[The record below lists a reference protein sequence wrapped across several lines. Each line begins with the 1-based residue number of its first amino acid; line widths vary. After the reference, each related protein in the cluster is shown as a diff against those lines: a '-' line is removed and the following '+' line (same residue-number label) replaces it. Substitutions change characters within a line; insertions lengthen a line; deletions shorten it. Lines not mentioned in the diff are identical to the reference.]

1 MNNAVQITLD
11 ELLAMRLRAARL
23 AQFAQRVA
31 GSHAAVHASRFR
43 GRGVDYAESRAYQP
57 GDDIRQM
64 DWRVTARTGR
74 PHTKLFTE
82 ERERS
87 VLAVLSCNP
96 SLRFGTRVRFKS
108 VQAARAA
115 ALLAWA
121 TALSGDRIGA
131 IGYGP
136 GLNAEVKP
144 SGGVRGA
151 LRCLRAFVEWDAI
164 SAQALNG
171 SILGPSGRAE
181 SGTRPDSA
189 TTNRA
194 SAIRGRGNLP
204 RISNVPLSQALQR
217 ARRLARPGTQVILLS
232 DGFDCDEAAEPALTM
247 LAEHCDVAAVILS
260 DPLEHV
266 APPPA
271 RYALQGE
278 SGPVLLDFAAQPTR
292 ARWPQWFAERRADF
306 LAMLKRRALNSIVLD
321 TSAEPEAA
329 LRGLLG
335 LDARKK
341 KAG

>member
-1 MNNAVQITLD
+1 MNNAIQVQLD
-11 ELLAMRLRAARL
+11 DLLAMRLRAARL
-23 AQFAQRVA
+23 AQLAQRVA

-87 VLAVLSCNP
+87 VLVVLNCNP
-96 SLRFGTRVRFKS
+96 SMRFGTRLRFKS

-144 SGGVRGA
+144 GGGVRGA
-151 LRCLRAFVEWDAI
+151 LRCLRAFVEWDAT
-164 SAQALNG
+164 
-171 SILGPSGRAE
+171 
-181 SGTRPDSA
+181 TRGAKDS
-189 TTNRA
+189 
-194 SAIRGRGNLP
+194 
-204 RISNVPLSQALQR
+204 VPLSQALQR
-217 ARRLARPGTQVILLS
+217 ARRLAHPGTQVILFT
-232 DGFDCDEAAEPALTM
+232 DGFDYDEAAEPALTM

-278 SGPVLLDFAAQPTR
+278 SGPVLIDFSAQQTR
-292 ARWPQWFAERRADF
+292 ARWPAWFEEQRGGF
-306 LAMLKRRALNSIVLD
+306 LAMLKRRALNSTVLD

-329 LRGLLG
+329 LRSLLG

-341 KAG
+341 RAG

>member
-1 MNNAVQITLD
+1 MNAIQVQLD
-11 ELLAMRLRAARL
+11 DLLAMRQGAARL
-23 AQFAQRVA
+23 AQLAQRVA

-43 GRGVDYAESRAYQP
+43 GRGVDYAESRAYQA

-121 TALSGDRIGA
+121 TALSGDRFGA

-144 SGGVRGA
+144 GGGMRGA
-151 LRCLRAFVEWDAI
+151 LRCLRAFVEWDEITRGA
-164 SAQALNG
+164 N
-171 SILGPSGRAE
+171 E
-181 SGTRPDSA
+181 S
-189 TTNRA
+189 
-194 SAIRGRGNLP
+194 
-204 RISNVPLSQALQR
+204 VPLSQALQR
-217 ARRLARPGTQVILLS
+217 AQRLARPGTQVILFT
-232 DGFDCDEAAEPALTM
+232 DGFDCDEAAEPALSL
-247 LAEHCDVAAVILS
+247 LANHCDVAAVILS

-278 SGPVLLDFAAQPTR
+278 GGPVLLDFAEQRTR
-292 ARWPQWFAERRADF
+292 ARWPVWFEEQRAAF
-306 LAMLKRRALNSIVLD
+306 VAMLKRRLLNSIVLD
-321 TSAEPEAA
+321 TSAEPETA
-329 LRGLLG
+329 LRSLLG

-341 KAG
+341 RAG

>member
-1 MNNAVQITLD
+1 MNNAIQVQLD
-11 ELLAMRLRAARL
+11 DLLAMRLRAARL
-23 AQFAQRVA
+23 AQLAQRVA

-87 VLAVLSCNP
+87 VLVVLNCNP
-96 SLRFGTRVRFKS
+96 SMRFGTRLRFKS

-144 SGGVRGA
+144 GGGVRGA

-164 SAQALNG
+164 
-171 SILGPSGRAE
+171 
-181 SGTRPDSA
+181 TRGAKDS
-189 TTNRA
+189 
-194 SAIRGRGNLP
+194 
-204 RISNVPLSQALQR
+204 VPLSQALQR
-217 ARRLARPGTQVILLS
+217 ARRLAHPGTQVILFT
-232 DGFDCDEAAEPALTM
+232 DGFDYDEAAEPALTM

-278 SGPVLLDFAAQPTR
+278 SGPVLIDFSAQQTR
-292 ARWPQWFAERRADF
+292 ARWPAWFEEQRGGF
-306 LAMLKRRALNSIVLD
+306 LAMLKRRALNSTVLD

-329 LRGLLG
+329 LRSLLG

-341 KAG
+341 RAG

>member
-1 MNNAVQITLD
+1 MNNAIQVQLD
-11 ELLAMRLRAARL
+11 DLLAMRLRAARL
-23 AQFAQRVA
+23 AQLAQRVA

-43 GRGVDYAESRAYQP
+43 GRGVDYAESRVYQP

-87 VLAVLSCNP
+87 VLVVLNCNP
-96 SLRFGTRVRFKS
+96 SMRFGTRVRFKS

-144 SGGVRGA
+144 GGGVRGA

-164 SAQALNG
+164 
-171 SILGPSGRAE
+171 
-181 SGTRPDSA
+181 TRGAKDS
-189 TTNRA
+189 
-194 SAIRGRGNLP
+194 
-204 RISNVPLSQALQR
+204 VPLSQALQR
-217 ARRLARPGTQVILLS
+217 ARRLAHPGTQVILFT

-271 RYALQGE
+271 SYALQGE
-278 SGPVLLDFAAQPTR
+278 GGPVLIDFSAQQTR
-292 ARWPQWFAERRADF
+292 ARWPAWFEEQRGGF
-306 LAMLKRRALNSIVLD
+306 LAMLKRRALNSTVLD

-329 LRGLLG
+329 LRSLLG

-341 KAG
+341 RAG

>member
-1 MNNAVQITLD
+1 MNNAIQVQLD
-11 ELLAMRLRAARL
+11 DLLAMRLRAARL
-23 AQFAQRVA
+23 AQLAQRVA

-87 VLAVLSCNP
+87 VLVVLNCNP
-96 SLRFGTRVRFKS
+96 SMRFGTRLRFKS

-144 SGGVRGA
+144 GGGVRGA

-164 SAQALNG
+164 T
-171 SILGPSGRAE
+171 RAAK
-181 SGTRPDSA
+181 DS
-189 TTNRA
+189 
-194 SAIRGRGNLP
+194 
-204 RISNVPLSQALQR
+204 VPLSQALQR
-217 ARRLARPGTQVILLS
+217 ARRLAHPGTQVILFT

-271 RYALQGE
+271 SYALQGE
-278 SGPVLLDFAAQPTR
+278 GGPVLIDFSAQQTR
-292 ARWPQWFAERRADF
+292 ARWPAWFEEQRGGF
-306 LAMLKRRALNSIVLD
+306 LAMLKRRALNSTVLD

-329 LRGLLG
+329 LRSLLG

-341 KAG
+341 RAG

>member
-1 MNNAVQITLD
+1 MSAVTVTLD
-11 ELLAMRLRAARL
+11 DLLAMRLRAARL
-23 AQFAQRVA
+23 AQLAQRVA

-108 VQAARAA
+108 VQAARTA

-144 SGGVRGA
+144 GGGVRGA
-151 LRCLRAFVEWDAI
+151 LRCLRAFVEWD
-164 SAQALNG
+164 
-171 SILGPSGRAE
+171 SITRDAKE
-181 SGTRPDSA
+181 S
-189 TTNRA
+189 
-194 SAIRGRGNLP
+194 
-204 RISNVPLSQALQR
+204 VPLAQALQR
-217 ARRLARPGTQVILLS
+217 ARRLARPGTQIILLT
-232 DGFDCDEAAEPALTM
+232 DGFDSDETAESALTM
-247 LAEHCDVAAVILS
+247 LAEHCDIAAVVLS

-278 SGPVLLDFAAQPTR
+278 SGAVLLDFAEQHTR
-292 ARWPQWFAERRADF
+292 ARWPQCFEEQRAAF
-306 LAMLKRRALNSIVLD
+306 LSMLRRRALNSIVLD

-329 LRGLLG
+329 LRTLLG
-335 LDARKK
+335 FDAHKK
-341 KAG
+341 KAV

>member
-1 MNNAVQITLD
+1 MNAIQVTLD
-11 ELLAMRLRAARL
+11 DLLEMRLRAARL
-23 AQFAQRVA
+23 ARLAQRVA

-43 GRGVDYAESRAYQP
+43 GRGVDYAESRAYQA

-87 VLAVLSCNP
+87 VLVVLSCNP

-108 VQAARAA
+108 VQAARTA
-115 ALLAWA
+115 ALIAWA

-144 SGGVRGA
+144 GGGMRGA

-164 SAQALNG
+164 
-171 SILGPSGRAE
+171 
-181 SGTRPDSA
+181 TRDGKDS
-189 TTNRA
+189 
-194 SAIRGRGNLP
+194 
-204 RISNVPLSQALQR
+204 VPLSQALQR
-217 ARRLARPGTQVILLS
+217 AQRLARPGTQVILLT
-232 DGFDCDEAAEPALTM
+232 DGFDCDAAAESALSL
-247 LAEHCDVAAVILS
+247 LAGHCDVAAVILS
-260 DPLEHV
+260 DPLEHQ

-278 SGPVLLDFAAQPTR
+278 GGPVLLDFTAQRTR
-292 ARWPQWFAERRADF
+292 ARWPAWFEEQRAAF
-306 LAMLKRRALNSIVLD
+306 LAMLKRRALDSIVLD

-329 LRGLLG
+329 LRTLLG
-335 LDARKK
+335 FDARKK